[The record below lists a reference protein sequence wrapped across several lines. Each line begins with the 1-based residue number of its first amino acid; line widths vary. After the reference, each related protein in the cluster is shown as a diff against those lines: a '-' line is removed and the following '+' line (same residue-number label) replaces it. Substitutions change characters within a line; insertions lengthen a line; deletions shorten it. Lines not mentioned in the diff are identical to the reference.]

1 MVTKNYFGIY
11 IFILFLSLIVALNIR
26 LIIHRWLGYII
37 FLIYVRGILIIFI
50 YFSAIQP
57 NQRLNLKR
65 VVTSIFFFFFFTP
78 IYLLPIIVDSFLRES
93 EDLNHI
99 RFLFDP
105 LIFPILFILGVYLF
119 VALVVVYLTI

>member
-1 MVTKNYFGIY
+1 MVTNNYFGIY

-99 RFLFDP
+99 RFC
-105 LIFPILFILGVYLF
+105 VN
-119 VALVVVYLTI
+119 